1 MIAVETIGAENGR
14 ILVELSEKNGS
25 YAITVFDN
33 GVDFE
38 IATLAKLGKECVTTH
53 AENGGSGIGFM
64 TTFETLRKAHA
75 SLVITEFENKTPF
88 SKSIAFIFNG
98 DNNFIIQSYRSS
110 QLKAA
115 INRDDVIIL

>member
-1 MIAVETIGAENGR
+1 M
-14 ILVELSEKNGS
+14 
-25 YAITVFDN
+25 
-33 GVDFE
+33 DFE